1 MGTLDAGHVVVP
13 CAVWVAAAGLVLVAA
28 EVVEQTLRRR
38 KDGRPWR
45 NRYTSLLAL
54 IMSTR
59 LTCRL
64 CRVSRRS

>member
-1 MGTLDAGHVVVP
+1 MLGAEHAVEPCVV
-13 CAVWVAAAGLVLVAA
+13 WIAAAELVLVAA

-54 IMSTR
+54 VMSTR

-64 CRVSRRS
+64 WRVSRRS